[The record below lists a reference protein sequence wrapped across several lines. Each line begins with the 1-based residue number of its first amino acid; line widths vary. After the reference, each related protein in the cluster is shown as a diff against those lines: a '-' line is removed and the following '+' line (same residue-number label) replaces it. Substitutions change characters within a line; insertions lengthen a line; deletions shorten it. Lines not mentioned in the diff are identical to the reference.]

1 LIQVCSV
8 ENLPVSVRF
17 GNNAAEDRINQ
28 EGACPRP
35 QAKSERGIEMKHA
48 ISRIVATAAIL
59 ICSSAAL
66 CQSDATRKTLAI
78 TYPLD
83 KEIEVP
89 FHGTTRLPRLKGDAY
104 VKRQGRRGTRVTLS
118 IDNLPRAYELG
129 SVYTT
134 FVLWAISPDG
144 HVDNLGEIKRSGS
157 GIIDSKIDVT
167 TPLQTFALVVTAEPH
182 FLVHAPSRMVVME
195 NLAPANKSVQVE
207 TATIQYIGNTSD
219 YFRDPRVPP
228 IADTDFREIPVALL
242 GARQAIN
249 LARYAGAERDAPN
262 EYRAAQADL
271 EQAESAFRMHQQ
283 DREID
288 ILARQAISSGAKA
301 EDMAVV
307 RKATRERREEL
318 ERRDAAVR
326 SAEKTVDSANQ
337 EISRLTRELNTERH
351 ARELAERD
359 AVNATEQ
366 LRDSRT
372 EVARLRDELRTVRAD
387 AEDAK
392 LRVARMEGE
401 KQADQARLAADKRAA
416 DLKAAT
422 DNLKQSLSRFLTL
435 RETNRGMTL
444 VLPESL
450 WLNPRSSKLAPASL
464 AKLDQIGA
472 LLANNPDYQ
481 ITIEAYTDKSG
492 DAGAL
497 EQLTQDRARV
507 LSERLAAAGV
517 DITRI
522 QANGRGA
529 DNPVAPNTTLA
540 SRAKNRRTEITLTNG
555 AQ

>member
-1 LIQVCSV
+1 MKQSFKAFAVLFALIV
-8 ENLPVSVRF
+8 LLT
-17 GNNAAEDRINQ
+17 
-28 EGACPRP
+28 
-35 QAKSERGIEMKHA
+35 
-48 ISRIVATAAIL
+48 TALA
-59 ICSSAAL
+59 
-66 CQSDATRKTLAI
+66 QNDARRTTVAI

-83 KEIEVP
+83 QTIEVA
-89 FHGTTRLPRLKGDAY
+89 FHGTTRLPRLKGTAK
-104 VKRQGRRGTRVTLS
+104 VKRQGRRGTRVELS
-118 IDNLPRAYELG
+118 LENLPRAYELG

-157 GIIDSKIDVT
+157 GLVDSKIDVT

-195 NLAPANKSVQVE
+195 NISPANIRDAQVE
-207 TATIQYIGNTSD
+207 TARVQYIGNTSD
-219 YFRDPRVPP
+219 YFRDSNVPQ
-228 IADTDFREIPVALL
+228 IAESDFRDIPVAML

-262 EYRAAQADL
+262 ELRTAQADL
-271 EQAESAFRMHQQ
+271 QQAEAALRMRQP

-301 EDMAVV
+301 EDMALV
-307 RKATRERREEL
+307 RRTARERREEL

-326 SAEKTVDSANQ
+326 SAERTVDSANQ
-337 EISRLTRELNTERH
+337 EISRLQRELNTERH

-366 LRDSRT
+366 LRDART
-372 EVARLRDELRTVRAD
+372 EIARLREELRTVRAD
-387 AEDAK
+387 ADDTK
-392 LRVARMEGE
+392 VRLARLEGE
-401 KQADQARLAADKRAA
+401 KQAEDARRAADKRAA
-416 DLKAAT
+416 GLRAAA
-422 DNLKQSLSRFLTL
+422 DNLKQALSRFLSV
-435 RETNRGMTL
+435 RETNRGMIL
-444 VLPESL
+444 VLAESL
-450 WLNPRSSKLAPASL
+450 WVSPRSSKLAAASA

-481 ITIEAYTDKSG
+481 ITIESYTDNSG
-492 DAGAL
+492 DASAL

-517 DITRI
+517 DVTRI
-522 QANGRGA
+522 RANGMGA
-529 DNPVAPNTTLA
+529 ANPIAPNTTPA
-540 SRAKNRRTEITLTNG
+540 NRARNRRTEITLALSG

>member
-1 LIQVCSV
+1 
-8 ENLPVSVRF
+8 
-17 GNNAAEDRINQ
+17 
-28 EGACPRP
+28 
-35 QAKSERGIEMKHA
+35 MKPL
-48 ISRIVATAAIL
+48 ISRIVAVVAIL
-59 ICSSAAL
+59 VCGSAAL
-66 CQSDATRKTLAI
+66 CQSDATRSTLAI

-83 KEIEVP
+83 KDLEVP
-89 FHGTTRLPRLKGDAY
+89 LHGTTRLPRLEGIAY

-118 IDNLPRAYELG
+118 IEKLPRAYELG

-134 FVLWAISPDG
+134 YVLWAISPDG

-157 GIIDSKIDVT
+157 GFIDSKIDVT
-167 TPLQTFALVVTAEPH
+167 TPLQTFALIVTAEPH

-195 NLAPANKSVQVE
+195 NIAPNSKNTQIE
-207 TATIQYIGNTSD
+207 TATIQYIGNSSD
-219 YFRDPRVPP
+219 YFRDSRVP
-228 IADTDFREIPVALL
+228 AVAQTDFREFPVALL

-249 LARYAGAERDAPN
+249 LARYAGAERDAPT

-271 EQAESAFRMHQQ
+271 EQAESAFRMHQS

-307 RKATRERREEL
+307 RKTSRERREEM

-326 SAEKTVDSANQ
+326 SAERTVSTANQ
-337 EISRLTRELNTERH
+337 EISRIQRELNTERH

-366 LRDSRT
+366 LRNSRT
-372 EVARLRDELRTVRAD
+372 EVARLRDELRIVRAEG
-387 AEDAK
+387 EDAK
-392 LRVARMEGE
+392 VKLARMEGE
-401 KQADQARLAADKRAA
+401 KQAEQARLSADKRAA
-416 DLKAAT
+416 DMKAAAE
-422 DNLKQSLSRFLTL
+422 NLKQSLSRFLTV

-444 VLPESL
+444 VLNESL
-450 WLNPRSSKLAPASL
+450 WLNPRSSKLAPASV

-481 ITIEAYTDKSG
+481 ITIDSFTDNVG
-492 DAGAL
+492 DASTL

-517 DITRI
+517 DVTRI
-522 QANGRGA
+522 QANGMGA
-529 DNPVAPNTTLA
+529 ARPVAPNTTLA
-540 SRAKNRRTEITLTNG
+540 SRAKNRRTEITLNLAT
-555 AQ
+555 Q